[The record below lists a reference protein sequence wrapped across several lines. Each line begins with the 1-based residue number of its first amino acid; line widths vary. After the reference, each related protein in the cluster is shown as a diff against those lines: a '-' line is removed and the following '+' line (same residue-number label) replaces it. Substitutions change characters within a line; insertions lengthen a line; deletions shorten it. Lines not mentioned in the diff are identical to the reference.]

1 MLNKMTLKDVDV
13 RGKKVLCRVDFN
25 VPIDD
30 QGKVADDSRIRAAL
44 PTIRHLL
51 EKGIGTQEL
60 NLDNKFSCSQV
71 GDMVAYLIAEKES
84 INITDFKLK
93 EKNSTI
99 I

>member
-1 MLNKMTLKDVDV
+1 MLDDFDLQEEANV
-13 RGKKVLCRVDFN
+13 VLSTV
-25 VPIDD
+25 
-30 QGKVADDSRIRAAL
+30 
-44 PTIRHLL
+44 RHLL
-51 EKGIGTQEL
+51 EKGIGTPEL
-60 NLDNKFSCSQV
+60 NLDNKFSCSQI